1 MKNKI
6 LDTMMKTKSQNM
18 MMNKKKMSQ
27 KMKTRR
33 NKIMMKKKKM
43 SQKTKRRKRKK
54 IIMVVNLTSTNLT
67 AMEMK
72 VLVNQKHRRAMET
85 KRMKVVNASITVI
98 CLKKNQ

>member
-33 NKIMMKKKKM
+33 NKIMMKKKM
-43 SQKTKRRKRKK
+43 SQKKKRRKRKK
-54 IIMVVNLTSTNLT
+54 IIMVVNLTSTHST
-67 AMEMK
+67 ATGMK
-72 VLVNQKHRRAMET
+72 VLVNQKHRRAMKT
-85 KRMKVVNASITVI
+85 KKMKMKNVSITVI